1 MNSASALVLAAAGVG
16 FGHAVLPDHWAP
28 LAVLSRARKDPVQ
41 RVVRRSLAAAGT
53 HVVLSLLL
61 GALLIGVGLSFRAT
75 VVRYEDYVVGGL
87 LLATGAVFLALE
99 LTGRGHGHAHDNG
112 HDHGHE
118 HGHAHDPG
126 HDHGHDDDHAHDHG
140 HARDHAH
147 DSHHGNHNLGND
159 DRSHRDRS
167 HHDLGR
173 HDHSHHSHP
182 SRGGGR
188 IRAAVALA
196 VPFGAAASPDLT
208 ILPVFL
214 AASALGGAT
223 AVGALLVFAG
233 VTVATIVGLTVAATL
248 GVARLT
254 APWMERRANLLTAAT
269 LLVFGCLIAAGLV

>member
-28 LAVLSRARKDPVQ
+28 LAVLSRTRKDPLH

-61 GALLIGVGLSFRAT
+61 GALLVGVGLSFRAT
-75 VVRYEDYVVGGL
+75 VLRYEDYVVGGL
-87 LLATGAVFLALE
+87 LLATGAVFLVLE
-99 LTGRGHGHAHDNG
+99 LLGRGHGH
-112 HDHGHE
+112 
-118 HGHAHDPG
+118 
-126 HDHGHDDDHAHDHG
+126 
-140 HARDHAH
+140 
-147 DSHHGNHNLGND
+147 S
-159 DRSHRDRS
+159 
-167 HHDLGR
+167 
-173 HDHSHHSHP
+173 HDHSHSHDHHDHDHEHEHEPHVHP
-182 SRGGGR
+182 SGGGSR

-223 AVGALLVFAG
+223 AVGALVVFAG
-233 VTVATIVGLTVAATL
+233 VTMATIVGLTVMASL

-254 APWMERRANLLTAAT
+254 APWVERRANLLTAGT
-269 LLVFGCLIAAGLV
+269 LLVFGCLIAFGLV